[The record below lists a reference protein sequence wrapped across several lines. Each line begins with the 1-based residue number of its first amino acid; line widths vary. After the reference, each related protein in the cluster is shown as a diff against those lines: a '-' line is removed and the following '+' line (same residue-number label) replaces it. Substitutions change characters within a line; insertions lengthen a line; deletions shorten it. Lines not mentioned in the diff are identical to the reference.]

1 MKNSTNTNAPVV
13 GTWNVQK
20 GKLKEKYTIL
30 SDEDLR
36 YETGKKDEML
46 KRVQVKIGKTKE
58 EFDALM
64 ASL

>member
-1 MKNSTNTNAPVV
+1 MKNSTNTKAPVV

-20 GKLKEKYTIL
+20 GKLKEKYKIL
-30 SDEDLR
+30 NDEDLR
-36 YETGKKDEML
+36 YETSKKDEML
-46 KRVQVKIGKTKE
+46 KHVQVKIGKTKE